1 MKNSDIYESNKNS
14 NEMKK
19 SKSNYISKT
28 SSGDIKLY
36 SYENNLWVTFLNR
49 IILNLF
55 IKISKVKES
64 SLKIIFGF

>member
-1 MKNSDIYESNKNS
+1 MKNSDTYESNKNS

-28 SSGDIKLY
+28 SSGDIKIY